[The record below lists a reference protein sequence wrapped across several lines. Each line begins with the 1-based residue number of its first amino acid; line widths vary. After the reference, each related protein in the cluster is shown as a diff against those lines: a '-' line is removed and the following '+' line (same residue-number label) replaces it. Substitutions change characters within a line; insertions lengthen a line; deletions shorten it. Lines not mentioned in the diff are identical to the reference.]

1 MGSRILDALS
11 KLDVANDNHWTA
23 EGMPRIETV
32 CMLAGDQS
40 ITREKITAEAPQ
52 FCRANATISEA
63 YQPAQVAQAAPTE
76 AGQAQADAPVS
87 DIDRAIAEKE
97 AQVADLKQRIEEA
110 QAVLAG
116 YVQELDGLIDS
127 KVEQQGAQCTMTAV
141 QAYLAGQRKELE
153 DRARRNQILKEQ
165 GVTIQDI
172 KSLLPQT
179 SPLDQAIASKKKK

>member
-40 ITREKITAEAPQ
+40 ITREKITTEAPQ
-52 FCRANATISEA
+52 FCRANATIPEA
-63 YQPAQVAQAAPTE
+63 DQPAQVAQVTPSQ
-76 AGQAQADAPVS
+76 AGQAQADVTLS
-87 DIDRAIAEKE
+87 DIDQAIAEKE
-97 AQVADLKQRIEEA
+97 AQIADLKQGIEKAQEA
-110 QAVLAG
+110 LSG
-116 YVQELDGLIDS
+116 YIQELDALIDS
-127 KVEQQGAQCTMTAV
+127 KVESQGSQCTMTAV